1 MYIPENTMVQNEQKK
16 DVVTRVIFKAVLKR
30 EQFGEKSTE
39 VNPELPL
46 KPIEG
51 FFVFKGGNT
60 DIENYKYNNY
70 NKDNTTFFILRPED
84 VEIYASAS
92 TTEHIHIYLREGI
105 LEAIRQF
112 KEDHPDFNFSNWRN
126 EKPAESA
133 NLSFYKNGEMY
144 YEVPIEHF
152 SVAEAQGIGKYGRF
166 GVVRNNWYKL
176 NIEKMISYR
185 IACSAGVQTRVYR
198 DCYPVCCTGGK
209 KQLEY
214 SDQKSVNHILNKHK
228 GYDKYFKKDNLY

>member
-1 MYIPENTMVQNEQKK
+1 MYFSYF
-16 DVVTRVIFKAVLKR
+16 RVY
-30 EQFGEKSTE
+30 
-39 VNPELPL
+39 
-46 KPIEG
+46 
-51 FFVFKGGNT
+51 T

-92 TTEHIHIYLREGI
+92 TTEHIHIYLRKGI

-112 KEDHPDFNFSNWRN
+112 KEDHLDFNFSNWRN

-176 NIEKMISYR
+176 NIEKMISIGSPVLPESKPEFIETVTR
-185 IACSAGVQTRVYR
+185 SAVPEV
-198 DCYPVCCTGGK
+198 
-209 KQLEY
+209 
-214 SDQKSVNHILNKHK
+214 KSNSNILIRNQSII
-228 GYDKYFKKDNLY
+228 F